1 MKKGIKT
8 VCYDEELGI
17 EAYWFEGIIQPFP
30 NHFHDYY
37 VIGFIESGSRCL
49 SCKNKEYAI
58 KAGDVLLFNPN
69 DNHGCSQIGNEAL
82 DYREINI
89 PSDVMFSLAKEF
101 TRKDIVPV
109 FTENVI
115 YDNELKNSVKL
126 LHKML
131 MEEAESFEKEELLYL
146 LVSMLVERYLED
158 NRVMLPECS
167 EHIEFACR
175 FMENNYS
182 ESISLN
188 QLCEYSRLGKS
199 TLLREFTKL
208 KGVTPYRYLQSVR
221 IGKAKELLE
230 KGKSP
235 VDAALQTGF
244 SDQSHFTRFF
254 QMYIGL
260 TPAEYG
266 RMFKSKRQNNE

>member
-1 MKKGIKT
+1 MKKGMKT
-8 VCYDEELGI
+8 VCYDEELNI
-17 EAYWFEGIIQPFP
+17 EAYQFNGIIQPFP

-37 VIGFIESGSRCL
+37 VIGVVESGERCL
-49 SCKNKEYAI
+49 SCKNKEYVI

-69 DNHGCSQIGNEAL
+69 DNHGCSQIGNESL

-89 PSDVMFSLAKEF
+89 PSAVMLSLVKDL
-101 TRKDIVPV
+101 TGNDIVPK

-115 YDNELKNSVKL
+115 YDYEVKACVCS

-131 MEEAESFEKEELLYL
+131 IEGAEGFEKEEMLYML
-146 LVSMLVERYLED
+146 ISMLAERYLKVHSD
-158 NRVMLPECS
+158 AIDKCS
-167 EHIEFACR
+167 EKIATACD
-175 FMENNYS
+175 FMERHYN

-188 QLCEYSRLGKS
+188 QLCEYSKLGKS

-208 KGVTPYRYLQSVR
+208 KGVTPYRYLQSIR

-230 KGKSP
+230 NGVSP
-235 VDAALQTGF
+235 IDVALQTGF
-244 SDQSHFTRFF
+244 SDQSHFSRFF

-260 TPAEYG
+260 APAEYG
-266 RMFKSKRQNNE
+266 KMFKRLTDE

>member
-8 VCYDEELGI
+8 VCYDEKLNI
-17 EAYWFEGIIQPFP
+17 EAYQFNGIIQPFP

-37 VIGFIESGSRCL
+37 VIGVVESGERCL
-49 SCKNKEYAI
+49 FCKNKEYVI
-58 KAGDVLLFNPN
+58 KAGDILLFNPN

-89 PSDVMFSLAKEF
+89 PSTVMLSLVYEF
-101 TRKDIVPV
+101 TGKDIIPV

-115 YDNELKNSVKL
+115 FDNELKVCITS

-131 MEEAESFEKEELLYL
+131 MEEAESLEKEEMLYML
-146 LVSMLVERYLED
+146 ISMLVERYLKVR
-158 NRVMLPECS
+158 NGTKHKCS
-167 EHIEFACR
+167 ENVEYACK
-175 FMENNYS
+175 FMEGHYN

-188 QLCEYSRLGKS
+188 QLCECSELGKS

-221 IGKAKELLE
+221 IGKAKALLE
-230 KGKSP
+230 NGVSS
-235 VDAALQTGF
+235 VDVAMQTGF
-244 SDQSHFTRFF
+244 SDQSHFTKFF

-266 RMFKSKRQNNE
+266 KIFKRLKDE

>member
-1 MKKGIKT
+1 MKKGMKT
-8 VCYDEELGI
+8 VCYDEELKL
-17 EAYWFEGIIQPFP
+17 EAYQFNGIIQPFP

-37 VIGFIESGSRCL
+37 VIGVVESGERCL
-49 SCKNKEYAI
+49 SCKNKEYVI

-89 PSDVMFSLAKEF
+89 PSEIMIFLVQEF
-101 TRKDIVPV
+101 TCKNIVPI

-115 YDNELKNSVKL
+115 YDNELRACVKS
-126 LHKML
+126 LHQMI
-131 MEEAESFEKEELLYL
+131 MEDAESFEKEEMLYM
-146 LVSMLVERYLED
+146 LVSMLAERYLEAGKD
-158 NRVMLPECS
+158 TMHKCS
-167 EHIEFACR
+167 ESIKCACS
-175 FMENNYS
+175 FMETHYS

-188 QLCEYSRLGKS
+188 QLCEYCRLGKS
-199 TLLREFTKL
+199 TLLREFIKL

-221 IGKAKELLE
+221 IGKAKVLLE
-230 KGKSP
+230 NGVSP
-235 VDAALQTGF
+235 VDVAVQTGF

-266 RMFKSKRQNNE
+266 KMFKR

>member
-1 MKKGIKT
+1 MKKGMKT
-8 VCYDEELGI
+8 VCYDEELNI
-17 EAYWFEGIIQPFP
+17 EAYQFNGIIQPFP

-37 VIGFIESGSRCL
+37 VIGVVESGERCL
-49 SCKNKEYAI
+49 SCKNKDYVI

-69 DNHGCSQIGNEAL
+69 DNHGCSQIGKEAL

-89 PSDVMFSLAKEF
+89 PSAVMLSLMKEF
-101 TRKDIVPV
+101 TGKDIAPI

-115 YDNELKNSVKL
+115 YDNELKTCVKS

-131 MEEAESFEKEELLYL
+131 MEEAESFEKEEMLYML
-146 LVSMLVERYLED
+146 ISMLAERYLKVQKETMD
-158 NRVMLPECS
+158 KCS
-167 EHIEFACR
+167 EKIEQACE
-175 FMENNYS
+175 FMARHYS

-188 QLCEYSRLGKS
+188 QLCECSRLGKS

-208 KGVTPYRYLQSVR
+208 KGVTPYRYLQSTR

-230 KGKSP
+230 HGVSP
-235 VDAALQTGF
+235 VDAAVQTGF
-244 SDQSHFTRFF
+244 SDQSHFTKFF

-266 RMFKSKRQNNE
+266 KMFKRLKDE